1 MLLRLLA
8 LAALLIAA
16 PAAAAPKPPEHLKLV
31 DLTPDFAR
39 VWAATETLPDG
50 ERPAAFATQFAPV
63 LPGFYDFRREGAG
76 PQDRFNARLLR
87 ALKAYPERRAGI
99 EQVSARFDTMFK
111 PALNSFEHRF
121 GPMTG
126 YPPVY
131 LVNSLGEFDGGT
143 RELAGRPVLLFGA
156 DVIARLHMG
165 HDIQPFFHHEL
176 FHLYHQR
183 HFSECAQAWCGLWT
197 EGLAVYVAKS
207 LNPKATDE
215 DLLLTQPEPLR
226 AAVDGRRELAVCT
239 VVAQLDSRD
248 EKVMGALFS
257 SGRLSPE
264 LPPRFGYYVGYLAA
278 GELGRTRSLKQLAA
292 MKPAQVRP
300 ALEAALRRLATCP
313 AARPA

>member
-1 MLLRLLA
+1 
-8 LAALLIAA
+8 
-16 PAAAAPKPPEHLKLV
+16 
-31 DLTPDFAR
+31 
-39 VWAATETLPDG
+39 
-50 ERPAAFATQFAPV
+50 
-63 LPGFYDFRREGAG
+63 
-76 PQDRFNARLLR
+76 
-87 ALKAYPERRAGI
+87 
-99 EQVSARFDTMFK
+99 
-111 PALNSFEHRF
+111 
-121 GPMTG
+121 MTG

-143 RELAGRPVLLFGA
+143 RELGGRPVLLFGA
-156 DVIARLHMG
+156 DVIARLHMA

-183 HFSECAQAWCGLWT
+183 HFPECPQVWCGLWT

-215 DLLLTQPEPLR
+215 ELLLTQPEPLR
-226 AAVDGRRELAVCT
+226 PAIDKNRDLAVCA
-239 VVAQLDSRD
+239 VVAQLDSQD

-257 SGRLSPE
+257 DGRIRPE

-278 GELGRTRSLKQLAA
+278 GEMGRSHSLKQLAA

-313 AARPA
+313 AAKAA